1 MKSTFSVGDKVKIVG
16 KISDDTLIGKTG
28 VIIKDG
34 GLQNLGFR
42 KLGEDKYNTWLQQWI
57 VKLDDTGNEVPF
69 FEGALGKI

>member
-1 MKSTFSVGDKVKIVG
+1 MGTNFTVGDRVRILEG
-16 KISDDTLIGKTG
+16 NGFDGKTG

-57 VKLDDTGNEVPF
+57 VKLDDTSDEVPF
-69 FEGALGKI
+69 FEGALETIT